1 VKSRLLRFGGGAA
14 VLACV
19 ALVVIGWSLAGKSGD
34 PAPAAAAGTTSSTPP
49 PATSSPPAPAPQP
62 AAWKLPP
69 GHLPGAFLIGR
80 VRSTMRTSAGLIH
93 ATTPLGSDTW
103 LLVLRH
109 RGHEG
114 VALVPT
120 SGKPKP
126 ARVDLRQLQL
136 RWTRVHIDVNLSKLH
151 LAVLRGHQRL
161 GEFPIAAGMRS
172 TPTPRGRFSV
182 TDRVVFNPPG
192 TYGSFALGLSAHQTH
207 LLAGWHGGN
216 QIAIH
221 GTPHLS
227 SIGSYASLGCIR
239 VTEQALRLLSRVVP
253 LGAPVSI
260 HA

>member
-1 VKSRLLRFGGGAA
+1 VKSRFVRIGSATA
-14 VLACV
+14 VLVCI
-19 ALVVIGWSLAGKSGD
+19 ALVVIGWSLAGKSAD
-34 PAPAAAAGTTSSTPP
+34 TAPAAAGTTTSPPPSSSAPPASTPP
-49 PATSSPPAPAPQP
+49 PAP

-80 VRSTMRTSAGLIH
+80 VRSPLHTPAGRVH
-93 ATTPLGSDTW
+93 TDTPFGSDTW
-103 LLVLRH
+103 LLILQH

-120 SGKPKP
+120 AGKPKQ
-126 ARVDLRQLQL
+126 ADVDLRKLQL
-136 RWTRVHIDVNLSKLH
+136 RWTRVRIDVDLSKLQ
-151 LAVLRGHQRL
+151 LAVMRGHHRL
-161 GEFPIAAGMRS
+161 GEFPIAAGMPA
-172 TPTPRGRFSV
+172 TPTPKGRFSV
-182 TDRVVFNPPG
+182 TDRVLFNPPG
-192 TYGSFALGLSAHQTH
+192 TYGDFALGLSAHQSH

-227 SIGSYASLGCIR
+227 TIGSYASLGCIR
-239 VTEQALRLLSRVVP
+239 VTEQALRLLRHVVP